1 MSPWLRVVASLLGGV
16 LIGAAFGGRGGV
28 AAGVVVSVVCW
39 LLLRRAESPR
49 VRRERAAARVDL
61 PFAADLLAAALHAG
75 AAPDRAA
82 YAVGRSMGAAP
93 DRAAGR
99 SLGAAPGRAAGRSLG
114 AASVGGRLVTIGRAL
129 RGGAPPA
136 DAWGQLGEIP
146 GGNRLAR
153 AATRSAEHGTALA
166 QTFEKQAADLR
177 RDRAAF
183 LEARVRKTSVYAVL
197 PVGLCF
203 LPAFVLVGVV
213 PVVAALLGE
222 VFAAL

>member
-1 MSPWLRVVASLLGGV
+1 MSPWLRWVAAILGGV
-16 LIGAAFGGRGGV
+16 LMGAALGGGRGGI
-28 AAGVVVSVVCW
+28 AAGVVTAVVCW
-39 LLLRRAESPR
+39 LLLRKAEPPR
-49 VRRERAAARVDL
+49 VRRARAAARADL

-82 YAVGRSMGAAP
+82 YAVGRA
-93 DRAAGR
+93 
-99 SLGAAPGRAAGRSLG
+99 LG

-129 RGGAPPA
+129 RGGTPPV

-146 GGNRLAR
+146 GGGRLAR

-177 RDRAAF
+177 RDRSAF
-183 LEARVRKTSVYAVL
+183 LEARVRKASVYAVL
-197 PVGLCF
+197 PVGVCF